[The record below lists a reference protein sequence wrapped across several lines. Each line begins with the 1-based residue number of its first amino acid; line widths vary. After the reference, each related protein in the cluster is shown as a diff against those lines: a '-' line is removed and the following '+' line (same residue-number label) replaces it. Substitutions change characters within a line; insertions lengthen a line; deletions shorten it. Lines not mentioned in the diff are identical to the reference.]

1 MGGKWSQG
9 PLHEQTLHFG
19 VKKNYAS
26 QVKTAPVAKHLGVN
40 QNAQGRNN
48 WVKGAGKWV
57 KSQGSYGIFQG
68 ARKWVIVPSGSD
80 NSSLMVR

>member
-26 QVKTAPVAKHLGVN
+26 QVKMALVAKHPGVN
-40 QNAQGRNN
+40 QDAQGCKE
-48 WVKGAGKWV
+48 WKWG
-57 KSQGSYGIFQG
+57 Q
-68 ARKWVIVPSGSD
+68 R
-80 NSSLMVR
+80 R

>member
-26 QVKTAPVAKHLGVN
+26 QVKTAPVAKHPGVN
-40 QNAQGRNN
+40 QDAQGCRERGHGN
-48 WVKGAGKWV
+48 WEMVQGYRKRDTVKL
-57 KSQGSYGIFQG
+57 GI
-68 ARKWVIVPSGSD
+68 
-80 NSSLMVR
+80 